1 MKKHLRL
8 FALAATCFYLACS
21 QAAAQDEAVPD
32 DLAGEEK
39 IRVRVEV
46 VGDENWEVKSYLE
59 QVLKRIEDV
68 EVVED
73 LPGVYVHV
81 ITRRLVSNR
90 GRRLGYVIAATSSQI
105 WDVFL
110 EGGHPFHCS
119 DYFGMWMEVGPD
131 LRELAVK
138 CVIAI
143 NTGVLNN
150 IRQME
155 GRDAEVVVP
164 FDASAGAGD

>member
-1 MKKHLRL
+1 MKIFFRTSL
-8 FALAATCFYLACS
+8 FILICFELACARS
-21 QAAAQDEAVPD
+21 SAQDEAMRD
-32 DLAGEEK
+32 DLSGPEK
-39 IRVRVEV
+39 IRIKVEV
-46 VGDENWEVKSYLE
+46 VGDENWEVKSYIE
-59 QVLKRIEDV
+59 QVMERIEDV

-90 GRRLGYVIAATSSQI
+90 GRRLGYVVAATSSQI

-110 EGGHPFHCS
+110 EGGYPFHCT

-155 GRDAEVVVP
+155 GRETETLVP
-164 FDASAGAGD
+164 FDESSPEGI